1 MSETKKYSTD
11 LWDYLG
17 DMPYMPS
24 RHDRDQL
31 VQKKDFKRVQIW
43 DYFFR
48 IRSEDVGRPQRGEIS
63 EIENRL
69 SKRIS
74 EYAETKNGG
83 KKRINDLENSFFWQ
97 KIKFFLYGLGG
108 YLLAFFIYRM
118 FINSSILP
126 WVVSTCIWPLVFL
139 GSFLWISISLIEWIG
154 RREIQKISRDLV
166 RLDNEHELYVK
177 SEKDRKNV
185 LREMIKMLQKQI
197 PERPDGIDVYSWVM
211 EDFNGLRKR
220 SQERTAL
227 GNDLLRIAS
236 GREDDGN
243 GLMDNPIQILGPA
256 ELQHYQKIP
265 EFVTSQKMN
274 PDLNKHLYAKRS
286 YKLDDGSIN
295 VVYGFYFLEHLLIAE
310 DMLATYGLFFD
321 FITGKYYAEQMTEQ
335 YFRDVVAIQITN
347 EFRRINLDSEDRKN
361 VAYVEEAPTFTLS
374 LASGENRTMTFTSED
389 YLMEIR
395 EKIDIE
401 KEDVAKI
408 YGVNNTR
415 KDIENMIRALRA
427 QLRLHKHKKD
437 D

>member
-1 MSETKKYSTD
+1 MSETKEYSTD

-48 IRSEDVGRPQRGEIS
+48 IRLEDVGKPQRGEIS
-63 EIENRL
+63 EIETRL
-69 SKRIS
+69 PKRIS
-74 EYAETKNGG
+74 DYNGTKNEI
-83 KKRINDLENSFFWQ
+83 KERIADLENRFFWW
-97 KIKFFLYGLGG
+97 KVNFFLYGLGI
-108 YLLAFFIYRM
+108 YFSAFLIYRA
-118 FINSSILP
+118 FIDSSILFRL
-126 WVVSTCIWPLVFL
+126 VQNFISLLVFV
-139 GSFLWISISLIEWIG
+139 GSLLWISIFLIRWIG
-154 RREIQKISRDLV
+154 RRKIKQVSHELV
-166 RLDNEHELYVK
+166 RLDNEHETYVK
-177 SEKDRKNV
+177 SEMDRKNA

-227 GNDLLRIAS
+227 GNDLLKIAS
-236 GREDDGN
+236 GKDGDIN

-256 ELQHYQKIP
+256 ELQHYEKIP
-265 EFVTSQKMN
+265 QFVSRDMN
-274 PDLNKHLYAKRS
+274 PDLNKHLSAKRS
-286 YKLDDGSIN
+286 YKLEDGSIN
-295 VVYGFYFLEHLLIAE
+295 VVYGFYYLEHLLIAE

-321 FITGKYYAEQMTEQ
+321 FITGKYYVEQMTEQ
-335 YFRDVVAIQITN
+335 YFKDVVAIQITN
-347 EFRRINLDSEDRKN
+347 EFRHIYLDSEDRRS
-361 VAYVEEAPTFTLS
+361 VAYIEEAPTFTLS